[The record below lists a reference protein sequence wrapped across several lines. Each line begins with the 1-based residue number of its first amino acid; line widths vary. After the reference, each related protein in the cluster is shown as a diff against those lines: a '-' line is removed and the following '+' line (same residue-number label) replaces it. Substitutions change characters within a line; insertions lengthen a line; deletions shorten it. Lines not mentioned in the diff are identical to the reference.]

1 MIMPASSTSILLQII
16 YERVYEKK
24 HEADSTFRYRAK
36 QFRNVSQYIHA
47 PSHIYTYILSAR
59 KHTQHTH
66 TLTNT
71 ALTTTAHCRQR
82 SHQSRDHIEEN
93 SCSCNCKQLPCLLSD
108 RIAAEV
114 NCVENYNIYKSQ
126 IVIILSFLINA

>member
-1 MIMPASSTSILLQII
+1 MLPPTYTHTYCL
-16 YERVYEKK
+16 
-24 HEADSTFRYRAK
+24 
-36 QFRNVSQYIHA
+36 HA
-47 PSHIYTYILSAR
+47 N
-59 KHTQHTH
+59 TH
-66 TLTNT
+66 NTHNTLTNT

-82 SHQSRDHIEEN
+82 SRQSRDHIEEN

>member
-1 MIMPASSTSILLQII
+1 MRESTKRSTKQTRLLDIVQSNS
-16 YERVYEKK
+16 EM
-24 HEADSTFRYRAK
+24 
-36 QFRNVSQYIHA
+36 
-47 PSHIYTYILSAR
+47 SHNIFMLPPTHTHMYILSAR
-59 KHTQHTH
+59 KHIYTN